1 MFVLGWYNHIRE
13 RREKAEKEKGG
24 RVKEKGVVQV

>member
-1 MFVLGWYNHIRE
+1 MFVLGWYIISE
-13 RREKAEKEKGG
+13 RGEKVEKEKGG